1 MEKFLNKLAEDETL
15 RSEFLNQTT
24 PEGAYKVAKPYIGSM
39 SMEEFAEQMVG
50 LARLM
55 TKAESGQLSEDD
67 LDTVAGGASFTGFL
81 TKLQGFGEKV
91 ATAGD
96 KLHQGVETVTGV
108 AGKVGQAAG
117 QVGEV
122 WTGIKGTATGLF
134 GKKQ

>member
-1 MEKFLNKLAEDETL
+1 MEKFLNRLAEDEKL

-24 PEGAYKVAKPYIGSM
+24 PEGAYRVAKPYIGSM
-39 SMEEFAEQMVG
+39 TMEEFAEQMVG

-81 TKLQGFGEKV
+81 QKVSEFGGKISAASGKIQDGV
-91 ATAGD
+91 STAA
-96 KLHQGVETVTGV
+96 EV
-108 AGKVGQAAG
+108 AGQVGQAAS

-134 GKKQ
+134 GKNQ